1 MTRKAYQLGRLLA
14 AIAHVGATGDAQRLY
29 ELASV
34 EPAQLTAPLSRATQ
48 SGAAAQDILMPIL
61 AELEPDA
68 FDAVLGNEEQSEF
81 ALGYYHQRAEF
92 RRGNVPALADD
103 EPAQDD
109 TLLLRIDG
117 DLKAWAMAHGGS
129 KLIRSLLR
137 QARGE
142 Q

>member
-1 MTRKAYQLGRLLA
+1 MARKAYQFGRLLA
-14 AIAHVGATGDAQRLY
+14 AIGHLGATGDAQRLY

-34 EPAQLTAPLSRATQ
+34 EPSNLVAPLARATAQ
-48 SGAAAQDILMPIL
+48 GDAAQAVLTPIL
-61 AELEPDA
+61 AELEPGA
-68 FDAVLGNEEQSEF
+68 FDDTLSNEEQSEF
-81 ALGYYHQRAEF
+81 ALGYYHQRGEF
-92 RRGNVPALADD
+92 RRGNLPVLTND

-117 DLKAWAMAHGGS
+117 DLKAWTLANGGS